1 MKEIKIIDAIEIFC
15 SYIQKVK
22 QYSENTYQSYYNDL
36 NEFNDFIVK
45 NWKQQYLKDITTEI
59 VRSFLSELRLL
70 KRQPT
75 TLIRKRSAIHSFLRF
90 CEQRNF
96 IEKGI
101 IIFPKGFRG
110 DRKLPDFF
118 TKSQISGFI
127 NFLKKDINEEN
138 YSSFR
143 DLIIVYLLAFC
154 GIRASELI
162 NMKKSDIDLSHKII
176 KVTGKGKK
184 QRIIPYPTQLKD
196 SFDKYLNLV
205 EKEGFDFLFCNK
217 MKNRL
222 TRRGLFY
229 ILSKRMSQYQINFKI
244 HPHKLRHTFAT
255 LLLENGADIRMI
267 QKLLGHQSI
276 GTTEKYTQLD
286 RERKKQLYNKFH
298 PHA

>member
-1 MKEIKIIDAIEIFC
+1 MGQIKIIDAVEVFC
-15 SYIQKVK
+15 SYIQKIK
-22 QYSENTYQSYYNDL
+22 QYSINTYQNYYSDL
-36 NEFNDFIVK
+36 VEFSNFAQK
-45 NWKQQYLKDITTEI
+45 NWKIENLSDLSTEV

-75 TLIRKRSAIHSFLRF
+75 TLIRKRSAIHSFIRF

-96 IEKGI
+96 IQRGV

-110 DRKLPDFF
+110 ERKLPEFF
-118 TKSQISGFI
+118 TKSQISSFI
-127 NFLKKDINEEN
+127 NFLKTKVDEN
-138 YSSFR
+138 DYYSYR
-143 DLIIVYLLAFC
+143 DYIIILLLTFC

-162 NMKKSDIDLSHKII
+162 MMKKENIDLSHNII

-184 QRIIPYPTQLKD
+184 QRIIPFPANLKD
-196 SFDKYLNLV
+196 SFEKYLNLIDINNL
-205 EKEGFDFLFCNK
+205 EYLFCNK
-217 MKNRL
+217 RKIRL

-229 ILSKRMSQYQINFKI
+229 ILSIRMQQYGSSLNI

-267 QKLLGHQSI
+267 QKFLGHESI
-276 GTTEKYTQLD
+276 ATTEKYTQLD
-286 RERKKQLYNKFH
+286 KQRKIELYKKFH